1 MKKTEFFIGIDV
13 SKNTLDVGIRP
24 TGESFTFPNTG
35 SGIALLV
42 QHLSG
47 LQPKLIVVEATGG
60 LETGVVGEL
69 AAHKFPVAVINPR
82 QARDFAKATGK
93 LAKTD
98 DVDAHGLAHFGDA
111 LRPEVRPLKN
121 RELQELT
128 ALVSRR
134 RQLVEMRTAEKNR
147 LFSAPEWTQEDIKEH
162 ISWLDKKIAKA
173 DSDLGKKLRKS
184 PVWREKDE
192 ILQSMKGVGD
202 GTSLVLITEPP
213 ELGTLNRKKIA
224 TLVGVAPLNR
234 DSGLFRGKRAIWGGR
249 ASVRTALYMATLAA
263 IQHKNPVIRPFYER
277 LVASGKAKK
286 VAITACMHKM
296 LTIMN
301 AMVRDGKK
309 WDQAAIQS
317 A

>member
-13 SKNTLDVGIRP
+13 SKDTLDVGIRP
-24 TGESFTFPNTG
+24 TGESFAFPNTG

-42 QHLSG
+42 QHLKD

-60 LETGVVGEL
+60 LETAVVGEL

-82 QARDFAKATGK
+82 QGRDFAKATGK

-98 DVDAHGLAHFGDA
+98 EIDAHTLAHFGDA

-202 GTSLVLITEPP
+202 GTSLVLITELP

-234 DSGLFRGKRAIWGGR
+234 DSGLSRGKRAIWGGR

-309 WDQAAIQS
+309 WDQAAIQT